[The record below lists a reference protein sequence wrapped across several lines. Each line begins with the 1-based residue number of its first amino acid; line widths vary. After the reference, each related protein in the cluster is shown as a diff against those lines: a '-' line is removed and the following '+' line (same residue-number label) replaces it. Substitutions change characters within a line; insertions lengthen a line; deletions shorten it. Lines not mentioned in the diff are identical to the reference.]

1 MNGENAEVGSVIT
14 DLLKAGGKGLSK
26 GLEKKIEKIRD
37 DIKSDIRTEIKA
49 GMIKMFIAGAVAVI
63 LGNFLYSRIAK

>member
-1 MNGENAEVGSVIT
+1 MSDEELGFGLK
-14 DLLKAGGKGLSK
+14 DLLKAGGKGLTK
-26 GLEKKIEKIRD
+26 GLEKKLEKVRD

-63 LGNFLYSRIAK
+63 LGNFIFSKMGGGK